1 MPKAATLDR
10 NATTST
16 TAHSNTPESFVP
28 HRYRLTVAEYHRLGE
43 MTIFDENSRLE
54 LIEGDLIAMPPIG
67 ERHAGKTRQ
76 LNRLFSARVGEA
88 ALVDVQNP
96 VALDRYSEPQPDMAL
111 LKPRPDFYESSHPHP
126 EDVLLLL
133 EISDSTLRYDR
144 EIKVPLYARAGIP
157 EVWLLDLPG
166 RRLEVYRRPSA
177 EGYREILYPA
187 SDETIAPVLLPEMV
201 LLVNSLLQFT
211 DQI

>member
-1 MPKAATLDR
+1 MPDAATLDR
-10 NATTST
+10 EATTST
-16 TAHSNTPESFVP
+16 AAVPNTPESFVP

-43 MTIFDENSRLE
+43 MAIFAEDSRLE

-96 VALDRYSEPQPDMAL
+96 VALDRHSEPQPDIAL
-111 LKPRPDFYESSHPHP
+111 LKPRPDFYESGHPRP

-157 EVWLLDLPG
+157 EVWLVDLPG
-166 RRLEVYRRPSA
+166 QRLEVYRRPSA

-201 LLVNSLLQFT
+201 LLVNGLLQFT

>member
-1 MPKAATLDR
+1 MPKTATLDR
-10 NATTST
+10 EATTST
-16 TAHSNTPESFVP
+16 TTIPNAPESCAP

-43 MTIFDENSRLE
+43 MAIFDEDSRVE

-67 ERHAGKTRQ
+67 EQHASKTRQ

-96 VALDRYSEPQPDMAL
+96 VALDRHSEPQPDIAL
-111 LKPRPDFYESSHPHP
+111 LKPCPDFYESSHPHP

-144 EIKVPLYARAGIP
+144 DIKVPLYARAGIP

-166 RRLEVYRRPSA
+166 QRLEVYRRPST

-211 DQI
+211 DQT

>member
-1 MPKAATLDR
+1 MPKTATLDR
-10 NATTST
+10 KATTT
-16 TAHSNTPESFVP
+16 TTPNAPESFAP

-43 MTIFDENSRLE
+43 MAIFDEDFRVE

-76 LNRLFSARVGEA
+76 LNRLFSARVGAA

-96 VALDRYSEPQPDMAL
+96 VALDQHSEPQPDLAL
-111 LKPRPDFYESSHPHP
+111 LKPRSDFYESGHPQP

-144 EIKVPLYARAGIP
+144 DIKVPLYAKAGIP

-166 RRLEVYRRPSA
+166 QRLEVYRRPSG

-187 SDETIAPVLLPEMV
+187 FDETIAPVLLPDLV
-201 LLVNSLLQFT
+201 LPVNSLIQIA
-211 DQI
+211 DQP

>member
-1 MPKAATLDR
+1 MA
-10 NATTST
+10 
-16 TAHSNTPESFVP
+16 
-28 HRYRLTVAEYHRLGE
+28 
-43 MTIFDENSRLE
+43 IFDEDSRVE
-54 LIEGDLIAMPPIG
+54 LIEGDLIAMRPIG

-76 LNRLFSARVGEA
+76 MNRLFSTRVGAA

-96 VALDRYSEPQPDMAL
+96 VALDRHSEPQPDLAL
-111 LKPRPDFYESSHPHP
+111 LKPRPDFYESGHPQP

-144 EIKVPLYARAGIP
+144 DIKVPLYARAGIP

-166 RRLEVYRRPSA
+166 QRLEVYRRPSA

-187 SDETIAPVLLPEMV
+187 SDETIAPALLPDLV
-201 LLVNSLLQFT
+201 LPVNSLLRIP
-211 DQI
+211 DQP